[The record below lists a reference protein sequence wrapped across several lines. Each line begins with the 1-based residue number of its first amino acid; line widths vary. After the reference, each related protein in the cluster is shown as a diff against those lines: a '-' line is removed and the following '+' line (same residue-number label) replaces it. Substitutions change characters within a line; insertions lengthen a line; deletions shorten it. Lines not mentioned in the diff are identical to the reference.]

1 MSLRHRQS
9 FFEAGREGWVHVA
22 HGFGSWGRRG
32 QRSRGFSLL
41 TADHPMPSHPTLRPA
56 GPGLAHPELNR
67 SLEHHVPVKG
77 PGLLTPGLVAAS
89 LAVISNNSEMNSR

>member
-9 FFEAGREGWVHVA
+9 FFEAGGEGWVHVA
-22 HGFGSWGRRG
+22 HGFGSWGRRGG

-56 GPGLAHPELNR
+56 GPGLAHPELNPIPR
-67 SLEHHVPVKG
+67 APRPSERARASY
-77 PGLLTPGLVAAS
+77 PGAGCSKPCS
-89 LAVISNNSEMNSR
+89 DF